1 MLVSFICLFIPPD
14 QTCPEISIIII
25 SLSSISGVRSH
36 PALSKLFLSFQPS
49 HSKLTHSQLS
59 HSHHYSQSVLHQIVK
74 LKICTLPCFVEIFTC
89 DLICL
94 LR

>member
-14 QTCPEISIIII
+14 QTCLEISIIII
-25 SLSSISGVRSH
+25 SLSSISGLTQLY
-36 PALSKLFLSFQPS
+36 LSSFSKPS